1 MLSSVAMLRFLLT
14 FLALLLAP
22 QLVAEETSAPK
33 IEAEIS
39 AKKGLVVVIPVQGV
53 IADPVLYII
62 RRGLKE
68 AIDAKADLVV
78 LDMDTPGG
86 SAGTTIEIMEAINKF
101 PGRTATF
108 VNEEAGSAGAIIAS
122 ITDDIYFAPAGVM
135 GAAELV
141 SGGGQDV
148 PEAMKRKME
157 SYIRAKTRAMSSGP
171 DLRADVL
178 KAMMN
183 SDFELKIGEEIL
195 KEKGE
200 LLTLSA
206 KEAIQ
211 QYGDPPE
218 TLLASGI
225 VENVDEL
232 LGKIYGERTYTVQ
245 KLEVTWSEDLAVV
258 LNGLA
263 PILMGLGLL
272 GLFIEFKT
280 PGFGIFGVGGGLL
293 LGIVFLSHYVAGFSG
308 HEPMLIFVLGV
319 LLVAVELFFLPG
331 MVVFALS
338 GIVMML
344 GSLLWAMADIWPNEP
359 ITISGDLFFTPMLNL
374 SLGLVVAV
382 VGAVL
387 IMRFLPKGLFWDKMI
402 LQTAIAPNAPAARTE
417 EVLASSLIGQRG
429 IASTDL
435 FPSGQVEIDGQ
446 RYEAKVA
453 VGSIDEGQEIVVV
466 EKEDFDLLVRPVNE
480 EDKA

>member
-14 FLALLLAP
+14 CLALLLAP

-135 GAAELV
+135 GAAEFV
-141 SGGGQDV
+141 SGGGHDV

-157 SYIRAKTRAMSSGP
+157 SYIRAKTRAMSSVP

-308 HEPMLIFVLGV
+308 HEPILIFVLGV

>member
-1 MLSSVAMLRFLLT
+1 VITSNAMLRFFVT
-14 FLALLLAP
+14 CLALLLAP
-22 QLVAEETSAPK
+22 QLVAEEVAASQ
-33 IEAEIS
+33 IEVEMT
-39 AKKGLVVVIPVQGV
+39 AKEALVVVIPVQGV

-86 SAGTTIEIMEAINKF
+86 SAATTIEIMEAINKF
-101 PGRTATF
+101 PGRTVTF

-122 ITDDIYFAPAGVM
+122 ITNDIYFAPSGVM

-141 SGGGQDV
+141 SGGGKDV

-171 DLRADVL
+171 ELRADVL

-183 SDFELKIGEEIL
+183 ADFELKIGDEVL

-206 KEAIQ
+206 KEAVRL
-211 QYGDPPE
+211 YGDPPE
-218 TLLASGI
+218 TLLAAGI
-225 VENVDEL
+225 VEDLDQL
-232 LGKIYGERTYTVQ
+232 LAEIYGEKTYTVK
-245 KLEVTWSEDLAVV
+245 KLEITWSEDLAVV

-263 PILMGLGLL
+263 PVLLGLGLL

-293 LGIVFLSHYVAGFSG
+293 LGIVFLSNYVAGFSG
-308 HEPMLIFVLGV
+308 HEPMLFFVLGV
-319 LLVAVELFFLPG
+319 LLVALELFLLPG
-331 MVVFALS
+331 TVIFAVS
-338 GIVMML
+338 GIVIML
-344 GSLLWAMADIWPNEP
+344 GSLLWSMADIWPNEP
-359 ITISGDLFFTPMLNL
+359 IKISGDLFFTPMLNL
-374 SLGLVVAV
+374 TLGVVVAV
-382 VGAVL
+382 GGALV
-387 IMRFLPKGLFWDKMI
+387 IVRFLPKGWFWDKMI
-402 LQTAIAPNAPAARTE
+402 LQSAIAGHAPKAVPR
-417 EVLASSLIGQRG
+417 EVVLVSLIGYRG
-429 IASTDL
+429 IAATDL
-435 FPSGQVEIDGQ
+435 FPSGQVEIEGQ

-453 VGSIDEGQEIVVV
+453 VGAIDEGQEIVVV
-466 EKEDFDLLVRPVNE
+466 GKEDFDLLVRPVNE